1 MYQNDQDQQYQ
12 SDSTV
17 KEHLPPSSGIDIVSV
32 GSLNKIVVDGKELLV
47 VGPQAVREINQAQAQ
62 MQRALAELAAK
73 YQRLQ
78 TAHTR
83 LLSQIAK
90 IERELESKISY
101 D

>member
-12 SDSTV
+12 SDSTF
-17 KEHLPPSSGIDIVSV
+17 KEHLPPSSGIDIISV

-47 VGPQAVREINQAQAQ
+47 VGPQTVREINQQQAQ

>member
-12 SDSTV
+12 SDSTF
-17 KEHLPPSSGIDIVSV
+17 KEHLPPSSGIDIISV

-90 IERELESKISY
+90 IEREMESKISY

>member
-12 SDSTV
+12 SDSTF
-17 KEHLPPSSGIDIVSV
+17 KEHLPPSSGIDIISV